1 MWEWLTGTPY
11 PLARKVIVN
20 CKDGTAMK
28 GVLWQRRA
36 DYLVLRNAE
45 LLPQRA
51 APIAIDGEALIFRP
65 DISFIQVLTLVE
77 GAG

>member
-1 MWEWLTGTPY
+1 MWEWLNGTSY

-20 CKDGTAMK
+20 CKDGTAMR

-51 APIAIDGEALIFRP
+51 DPIKVDGEALLFKA
-65 DISFIQVLTLVE
+65 DVLFIQVLAVVE
-77 GAG
+77 VSR